1 MNAHTLDLQRGIH
14 LRVLEGGP
22 PEAPPVVFLHGLAGL
37 LDDTTFLDLVAERYH
52 VFAPELPGFG
62 DSRGEEVLEDM
73 LDFTLHGW
81 DVVEALELG
90 GRRPSL
96 VGHSIGGMIAA
107 EMACLAPTGI
117 DRLVLVDPYGL
128 WLDES
133 PIPDVFALLPYEF
146 GEYLFHNPQRAA
158 ALLAGAT
165 DLADPESLRQ
175 FFIDNAR
182 RLGTAGKILFPI
194 PNRRLS
200 KRLYRVSTDALVV
213 WAEQDRLI
221 PPVYASRWQALLPR
235 SHSLR
240 VADAG
245 HMLPY
250 EQPRP
255 LADAVLTFLADA
267 RVDQRGVESA
277 STGAPAG

>member
-1 MNAHTLDLQRGIH
+1 MNERTLDTERGIH
-14 LRVLEGGP
+14 VRVLEGGS

-37 LDDTTFLDLVAERYH
+37 LDDTSFLDRLAQHYH

-62 DSRGEEVLEDM
+62 ESRGEELLEDM

-81 DVVEALELG
+81 DVVEALGLG

-96 VGHSIGGMIAA
+96 VGHSLGGMIAA
-107 EMACLAPTGI
+107 EMACLAPTGMSG
-117 DRLVLVDPYGL
+117 LVLVDPFGL

-146 GEYLFHNPQRAA
+146 GEYLFHHPQRAA
-158 ALLAGAT
+158 EVLAGAT
-165 DLADPESLRQ
+165 DVADPDSLRQ
-175 FFIDNAR
+175 FFIDHAR

-200 KRLYRVSTDALVV
+200 KRMYRLSTETLVV
-213 WAEQDRLI
+213 WAEHDRLI
-221 PPVYASRWQALLPR
+221 PPVYASRWQAMLPR
-235 SHSLR
+235 SHGVCL
-240 VADAG
+240 ADAG

-250 EQPRP
+250 EQPGP
-255 LADAVLTFLADA
+255 LAEAVLAFLAPRA
-267 RVDQRGVESA
+267 SAVQRDGQA
-277 STGAPAG
+277 